1 MIRTIVR
8 TDKRVV
14 SFDIPENY
22 VGKELEVI
30 AFSKDEGLTE
40 VLTKKKATFD
50 AIASIQSVL
59 NLTVTKRMNDRVF
72 LDTNILVYAYSKT
85 ELEKQRVA
93 RDLVLNNNS
102 FISSQVLQELTNT
115 LTR

>member
-50 AIASIQSVL
+50 AIAI
-59 NLTVTKRMNDRVF
+59 
-72 LDTNILVYAYSKT
+72 DTIGFKFN
-85 ELEKQRVA
+85 
-93 RDLVLNNNS
+93 RDEAN
-102 FISSQVLQELTNT
+102 E
-115 LTR
+115 R